1 MTLKRMRTL
10 LTDDHA
16 ILREGL
22 VRLLEESGLCEVVG
36 QAGDGMAA
44 LEAAARL
51 TPDLVVTDL
60 SMPRLN
66 GLEVARRLKARRPS
80 PKVIVLTH
88 QSEREYVLP
97 LIEAGADGYVVKDG
111 SGDQL
116 VAAVRAV
123 RDGGTYLDGH
133 AEAAVA
139 EGGDAPD
146 PYGTLTEREREVLH
160 LICDGATTKEVAS
173 TLGIGDKTAE
183 NHRGR
188 VLRKLGLGNTAEL
201 VRYAAR
207 RGLVD

>member
-1 MTLKRMRTL
+1 MKPLRTL
-10 LTDDHA
+10 LADDHA

-22 VRLLEESGLCEVVG
+22 VRLLEESGLCTVVG
-36 QAGDGMAA
+36 QAADGMAA
-44 LEAAARL
+44 LAEAERL
-51 TPDLVVTDL
+51 SPDLVVTDL

-66 GLEVARRLKARRPS
+66 GMEVARRLKAARGG

-111 SGDQL
+111 AGEQL
-116 VAAVRAV
+116 VAAVRVV
-123 RDGGTYLDGH
+123 RDGGRYLDGH
-133 AEAAVA
+133 AQAAVA
-139 EGGDAPD
+139 EGGEAPD

-160 LICDGATTKEVAS
+160 LICDGATTKEIAS

-188 VLRKLGLGNTAEL
+188 VLRKLDLGNTAEL

-207 RGLVD
+207 HGLVD

>member
-1 MTLKRMRTL
+1 MKPLRTL
-10 LTDDHA
+10 LADDHA

-22 VRLLEESGLCEVVG
+22 VRLLEESGLCTVVG
-36 QAGDGMAA
+36 QAADGMAA
-44 LEAAARL
+44 LAEAERL
-51 TPDLVVTDL
+51 SPDLVVTDL

-66 GLEVARRLKARRPS
+66 GMEVARRLKAARGG

-111 SGDQL
+111 AGEQL
-116 VAAVRAV
+116 VAAVRVV
-123 RDGGTYLDGH
+123 RDGGRYLDGH
-133 AEAAVA
+133 AQAAVA
-139 EGGDAPD
+139 EGGETPD

-160 LICDGATTKEVAS
+160 LICDGATTKEIAS

-188 VLRKLGLGNTAEL
+188 VLRKLDLGNTAEL

-207 RGLVD
+207 HGLVD

>member
-1 MTLKRMRTL
+1 MRALRTVL
-10 LTDDHA
+10 ADDHA

-22 VRLLEESGLCEVVG
+22 VRLLTESGLCEIVG
-36 QAGDGMAA
+36 QAADGIAA
-44 LEAAARL
+44 LAAAEAL
-51 TPDLVVTDL
+51 APDLVVTDL

-66 GLEVARRLKARRPS
+66 GLEVARRLKARAGG

-111 SGDQL
+111 SGEQL
-116 VAAVRAV
+116 VAAVRRV
-123 RDGGTYLDGH
+123 RDGGRFLDGH
-133 AEAAVA
+133 ARAAVA
-139 EGGDAPD
+139 EGGEAPD
-146 PYGTLTEREREVLH
+146 PYGSLTEREREVLH
-160 LICDGATTKEVAS
+160 LVCDGATTREIAA

-188 VLRKLGLGNTAEL
+188 VLKKLGLGNTAEL

-207 RGLVD
+207 HGLID